1 MKIWWHLRRS
11 TKVLLALDTHP
22 VLDGN
27 LKMRFSDLVSA
38 SLFPWS
44 HTVRTSSS
52 GGIWKDPLERSIWYA
67 RAITPVAAEFP
78 TETLVIE

>member
-22 VLDGN
+22 RLDGK

-38 SLFPWS
+38 SSFPWN
-44 HTVRTSSS
+44 HT
-52 GGIWKDPLERSIWYA
+52 
-67 RAITPVAAEFP
+67 AIRN
-78 TETLVIE
+78 